1 MADIYLFLGQKLRSQ
16 LPLGFICGHY
26 ETLGSVTNVVK
37 YVKHKKKLPNKGMGS
52 GINWE
57 VGIDI
62 YSTGECVHVCVRVHV
77 CVCACACVCMHPVIS
92 DSLQHHKL
100 QPASLLCP
108 WNFPGKNNGV
118 GFHFL
123 FQGIFPTHGSNL
135 CFASPALTGRFFTT
149 SPT

>member
-16 LPLGFICGHY
+16 LPLGLICSHY
-26 ETLGSVTNVVK
+26 ETLGSVKNVVK
-37 YVKHKKKLPNKGMGS
+37 YLKHKKKLPNKGRGNGM
-52 GINWE
+52 NWE

-62 YSTGECVHVCVRVHV
+62 YSTGV
-77 CVCACACVCMHPVIS
+77 CVCVCECACPCVCMHPVIS

-108 WNFPGKNNGV
+108 WNFSGKNNGV
-118 GFHFL
+118 GCHFL
-123 FQGIFPTHGSNL
+123 LQGIFPTQGSNL

-149 SPT
+149 SPTELA